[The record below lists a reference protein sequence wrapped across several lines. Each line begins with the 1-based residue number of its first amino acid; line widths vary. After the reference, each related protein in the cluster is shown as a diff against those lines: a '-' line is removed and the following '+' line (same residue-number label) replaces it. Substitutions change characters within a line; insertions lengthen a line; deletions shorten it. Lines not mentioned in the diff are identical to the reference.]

1 MVRTLHCWRTSS
13 EKMVSVG
20 KHRQESEKPGGCL
33 KGCLA
38 FWSELTK
45 DRIIL
50 DLIQGV
56 KLDIACMPKQSIQPI
71 MVSDMILEGL
81 LNEVLDSDVIE
92 NTHLGEQGEFVS
104 RLMKRPKW
112 NGGWRIILNLKSLN
126 EQSSTHYHFKLKT
139 LQDILDIVTPSSF
152 MATVDLTQAFHAISL
167 HPNY

>member
-13 EKMVSVG
+13 EKMVSIG
-20 KHRQESEKPGGCL
+20 KHRQESEKPGGHL

-38 FWSELTK
+38 FYSELTK

-50 DLIQGV
+50 NLIQGV
-56 KLDIACMPKQSIQPI
+56 KLDMACMPKQSTQPI
-71 MVSDMILEGL
+71 MVSNTILEEL
-81 LNEVLDSDVIE
+81 LNEALDSDVIE
-92 NTHLGEQGEFVS
+92 NMHLGEFVS
-104 RLMKRPKW
+104 RPRLMKRPKW
-112 NGGWRIILNLKSLN
+112 NGGWRIILNLKNLN